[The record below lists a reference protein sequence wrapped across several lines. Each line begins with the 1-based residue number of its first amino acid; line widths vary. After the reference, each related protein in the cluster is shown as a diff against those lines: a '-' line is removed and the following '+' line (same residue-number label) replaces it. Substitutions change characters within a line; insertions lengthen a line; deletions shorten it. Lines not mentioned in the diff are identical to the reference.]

1 MDSPTREQDIMR
13 IWSLL
18 AEVSEQLTQN
28 RSTSISIHSLTS
40 GARSQAI
47 HSQTGFVLRR
57 FNLDKPKDVY
67 DAELER
73 MNAAMSVENQTLQN
87 DNRQLNTLVREY
99 EQTLENVMTQ
109 FRERAYEVQQREL
122 ALLREYETAIVQQ
135 ETETLSAALIANSS
149 RSESLARLGR
159 LLRAVMRKLNGEDF
173 AGCETAMAVEE
184 VTSEPLQD
192 EFQDDG
198 DPDTLQRRVA
208 AAEWSLERE
217 SELARLERENEELRM
232 LLRGVV
238 NEETAPAPLPAVLHQ
253 PEQEMEDMNEDGRAS
268 PALSVPSSTSTIR
281 PGGRRLGG
289 PPGTVGPFGSYKMRT
304 QFTGQ

>member
-1 MDSPTREQDIMR
+1 MPLSRT
-13 IWSLL
+13 LNVL
-18 AEVSEQLTQN
+18 
-28 RSTSISIHSLTS
+28 
-40 GARSQAI
+40 SQ
-47 HSQTGFVLRR
+47 
-57 FNLDKPKDVY
+57 
-67 DAELER
+67 
-73 MNAAMSVENQTLQN
+73 
-87 DNRQLNTLVREY
+87 
-99 EQTLENVMTQ
+99 
-109 FRERAYEVQQREL
+109 YEVQQREL

-184 VTSEPLQD
+184 VTSEPVALASHPADPSPNNAPSNDKDKAGIDAGEGANPELQD